1 MGIKMNRARYNGQEI
16 KISEYDVNKV
26 YGKLKCYYC
35 DADISFVNSHER
47 DLGERKII
55 IQKYFRLLL
64 VLLHNLTSHHKNNV
78 HKKCASHTQGSA
90 FFTLFSRLPHRQ
102 QAAYRKQVS
111 LA

>member
-55 IQKYFRLLL
+55 IQKYFRLKRGEEHEKGCKCEGL
-64 VLLHNLTSHHKNNV
+64 VRMFLRFRFCGIVYCVLYR
-78 HKKCASHTQGSA
+78 
-90 FFTLFSRLPHRQ
+90 FSFPQSDL
-102 QAAYRKQVS
+102 
-111 LA
+111 